1 MFNREIFRKNA
12 LDKLSTPDD
21 LDELLQVNSRF
32 SWLVLISLLCVILS
46 GLGWGIFGKIVN
58 KVPMT
63 GAIQPADPPL
73 SLIAGGAGQVDS
85 IFHHTGDRLLK
96 DQIIA
101 RYIPVNGNNAIN
113 IVSPC
118 DGELIE
124 LNISIGG
131 FIASGAIM
139 AKIGGNQWEHASRP
153 EFLFFVSEKRLFNLA
168 IGQSVNIEI
177 QGRES
182 EITRVNT
189 WIVYIGKLPASNES
203 ISSVILDSEEAAK
216 LKSGNYYIVRTIYL
230 PNSAEPDSCNIFSA
244 RDLYGK
250 VCHGEA
256 ITSQN
261 SPIAYLLSPSKNK

>member
-1 MFNREIFRKNA
+1 MFNREIFRKKA

-32 SWLVLISLLCVILS
+32 SWLLLISLLCLILG

-63 GAIQPADPPL
+63 GASQQVDPPL
-73 SLIAGGAGQVDS
+73 SLIACGAGQVDS
-85 IFHHTGDRLLK
+85 IFHNTGDRVFK
-96 DQIIA
+96 GQPIA
-101 RYIPVNGNNAIN
+101 RYIPVNGSSAVY

-131 FIASGAIM
+131 FMASGAIM
-139 AKIGGNQWEHASRP
+139 AKIGSNKRGQATRP
-153 EFLFFVSEKRLFNLA
+153 EFLLFVSEKRLFNLT
-168 IGQSVNIEI
+168 IGQSVNIAI
-177 QGRES
+177 QGLES
-182 EITRVNT
+182 ETIRVNT
-189 WIVYIGKLPASNES
+189 RIVYIGKLPASNES

-216 LKSGNYYIVRTIYL
+216 LKSGNYYLVRTIYL
-230 PNSAEPDSCNIFSA
+230 PNSAEPDLFNVFSA

-250 VCHGEA
+250 VCRGEA

-261 SPIAYLLSPSKNK
+261 SPIAYLLSPSKHK